1 MGARYVEYGISPQ
14 FVQAVKQRLK
24 DPVLREQVKGMLQ
37 GVTREQLQQPST
49 VRYLIDSVAAVIGIA
64 IDEQQAANITRF
76 VIDQK
81 IDPNNM
87 FHLIKLW
94 GMFR

>member
-1 MGARYVEYGISPQ
+1 MRYVEYGIDPQ
-14 FVQAVKQRLK
+14 LVQVVKQRLK
-24 DPVLREQVKGMLQ
+24 DPVLRERVKSMLQ
-37 GVTREQLQQPST
+37 GVTKEHLQHAAT
-49 VRYLIDSVAAVIGIA
+49 VRQLIHAVSSVIGVPIS
-64 IDEQQAANITRF
+64 EQQTANITQF

>member
-1 MGARYVEYGISPQ
+1 MRYVEYGISSEL
-14 FVQAVKQRLK
+14 VQAVKERLK
-24 DPVLREQVKGMLQ
+24 DPVVREQVKAMLQ
-37 GVTREQLQQPST
+37 GVTKEHLQHPAVIRQL
-49 VRYLIDSVAAVIGIA
+49 IASVSSVIGIA
-64 IDEQQAANITRF
+64 IDEQQTVSITQF
-76 VIDQK
+76 VLDQK